1 MDNNFS
7 CKQKNGVGQ
16 IRKITWLGLV
26 SNLFLFGIKTLFGI
40 LGNSQALVA
49 DAVHTLTDVSTDL
62 AVLLGVKFWT
72 KPPDQEHP
80 YGHNRIEII
89 ISIGIGIILFATAVG
104 IGYNALISIRKE
116 HLSSPSWI
124 AFWAA
129 LAAIIIKEIIYR
141 KTLAIGKRNKSS
153 AVIANAW
160 HHRSDALSS
169 IPVAIAVA
177 AAAINKSWAFLDH
190 LGAFIVC
197 LFIIQASWKIISKAF
212 QDMIDTGVSKQ
223 YINKIKDLVISTEGV
238 KDAHAIRSRNI
249 ASKIFVD
256 LHVLVD
262 SNLSVKKSHSI
273 AESVKKALINSQE
286 DIIDVVVHIEPYQ
299 DGESYDSLQ
308 SFV

>member
-1 MDNNFS
+1 MDNKFS
-7 CKQKNGVGQ
+7 CKQKDGAGQ
-16 IRKITWLGLV
+16 IRKVSWLGLV
-26 SNLFLFGIKTLFGI
+26 SNFFLFGIKAIFGV

-62 AVLLGVKFWT
+62 AVLVGVKFWT

-80 YGHNRIEII
+80 YGHNRIEILV
-89 ISIGIGIILFATAVG
+89 SIGIGIVLFATAVG
-104 IGYNALISIRKE
+104 IGYNALMAIRQE
-116 HLSSPSWI
+116 HLTPPSWI

-129 LAAIIIKEIIYR
+129 LIAIITKEIIYR

-169 IPVAIAVA
+169 VPVAIAVA
-177 AAAINKSWAFLDH
+177 AAAINKNWAFLDH

-197 LFIIQASWKIISKAF
+197 LFIVRASWGIVRKAF

-223 YINKIKDLVISTEGV
+223 YIKEIKNLVVSIEGV
-238 KDAHAIRSRNI
+238 KDSHAIRTRNI

-262 SNLSVKKSHSI
+262 SSLSVKRSHNI
-273 AESVKKALINSQE
+273 AESVKKKLIDSQK
-286 DIIDVVVHIEPYQ
+286 DIIDVVVHIEPYK
-299 DGESYDSLQ
+299 DGESYDSSRDFL
-308 SFV
+308 